1 MIHDP
6 ALLLLGMSSK
16 DSLSCYRD
24 TRSSLLTAALF
35 TMPRTWKQTRRLP
48 IDEQIMQA

>member
-24 TRSSLLTAALF
+24 THSSLLTAALL
-35 TMPRTWKQTRRLP
+35 TMPRKWKQPRCVP
-48 IDEQIMQA
+48 IDE